1 MREILN
7 DIERWQEEGKT
18 VAIAT
23 VVKVYGS
30 GPRPLGSRLAV
41 SSEGEM
47 VGSVSGGCV
56 EGAVVEE
63 ARGVMKTGQPKLV
76 KFGITDEQA
85 WTVGLTC
92 GGEIEVFVEG
102 EGDWGQAPGDLSPIS
117 LSQEFVRSLKSDQ
130 LVAFCTVIVG
140 PQLARK
146 MLIWPDGQT
155 HGDLGSPDLTRQV
168 SQHTKDLLQQQKSER
183 MAFDVDGDKSEVFI
197 EVFPPPPRLII
208 IGAVH
213 AAIPLITFAKELG
226 FRTTVVDPRSAFA
239 TPQRFAHADELMVK
253 WPQEALS
260 ASDFNEGT
268 YLVALSHDEK
278 LDNPALKLALENP
291 CRYIGALGS
300 RKTHARRMAS
310 LKEMGITDEQ
320 LSRIH
325 APIGLNLGGRRPAEI
340 AVAIL
345 AQIIAIRNG
354 VGE

>member
-1 MREILN
+1 MREILK
-7 DIERWQEEGKT
+7 DIERWREEGKK

-76 KFGITDEQA
+76 KFGITNEEA

-102 EGDWGQAPGDLSPIS
+102 DPSPT
-117 LSQEFVRSLKSDQ
+117 EFVRSLKDEK
-130 LVAFCTVIVG
+130 LVALGTLIVG
-140 PQLARK
+140 RQLGNK
-146 MLIWPDGQT
+146 ILIWPDGKTQ
-155 HGDLGSPDLTRQV
+155 GDLGSADLTRQV
-168 SQHTKDLLQQQKSER
+168 SRHAEALLQQQKSER
-183 MAFDVDGDKSEVFI
+183 VAFDVEGEKSEVFI
-197 EVFPPPPRLII
+197 EVVSPPPRLII

-239 TPQRFAHADELMVK
+239 TPQRFSHADELIVK

-260 ASDFNEGT
+260 ATDFNEGT

-278 LDNPALKLALENP
+278 LDNPALKLALESP

-300 RKTHARRMAS
+300 RKTHARRVAS
-310 LKEMGITDEQ
+310 LKKTGITDEQ

-340 AVAIL
+340 AVAIVG
-345 AQIIAIRNG
+345 QIIAIRNG

>member
-1 MREILN
+1 MREIFK
-7 DIERWQEEGKT
+7 DVERWREEGKK

-76 KFGITDEQA
+76 KFGITNEEA

-92 GGEIEVFVEG
+92 GGEIEVFVE
-102 EGDWGQAPGDLSPIS
+102 EDPAPT
-117 LSQEFVRSLKSDQ
+117 EFVRSLKNEE
-130 LVAFCTVIVG
+130 LVALGTLIVG
-140 PQLARK
+140 PQLGSK
-146 MLIWPDGQT
+146 LLIWPDGKTQ
-155 HGDLGSPDLTRQV
+155 GDLGSDDLTRQV
-168 SQHTKDLLQQQKSER
+168 SRHAEALLQQQKSER
-183 MAFDVDGDKSEVFI
+183 VAFDVEGNESEVFI
-197 EVFPPPPRLII
+197 EVVSPPPRLII

-239 TPQRFAHADELMVK
+239 TPQRFAHADELIVK

-260 ASDFNEGT
+260 ATDFNEGT

-278 LDNPALKLALENP
+278 LDNPALKLALESP

-300 RKTHARRMAS
+300 RKTHARRVAS

-340 AVAIL
+340 AVAIVG
-345 AQIIAIRNG
+345 QIIAIRNG
-354 VGE
+354 VED

>member
-1 MREILN
+1 MREILT
-7 DIERWQEEGKT
+7 DIERWREKDKK

-41 SSEGEM
+41 SSEGEI

-63 ARGVMKTGQPKLV
+63 AREVMKSGQSKLV
-76 KFGITDEQA
+76 KFGITNEEA

-102 EGDWGQAPGDLSPIS
+102 DPSPT
-117 LSQEFVRSLKSDQ
+117 EFVRALKNEE
-130 LVAFCTVIVG
+130 LVALCTVVVG
-140 PQLARK
+140 PQLGHK
-146 MLIWPDGQT
+146 MLIWPDGRTQ
-155 HGDLGSPDLTRQV
+155 GDLGSTDLSRQV
-168 SQHTKDLLQQQKSER
+168 SRHVEALFQQQKSER
-183 MAFDVDGDKSEVFI
+183 VGFDVEGEKSEVFI
-197 EVFPPPPRLII
+197 EIFPPPPRLII
-208 IGAVH
+208 VGAVH
-213 AAIPLITFAKELG
+213 AAIPLITFARELG

-239 TPQRFAHADELMVK
+239 TPQRFAHADELIVQ

-260 ASDFNEGT
+260 ATDFNEGT

-300 RKTHARRMAS
+300 RKTHARRVAS

-325 APIGLNLGGRRPAEI
+325 APIGLSLGGRRPAEI

-345 AQIIAIRNG
+345 GQIVAIRNG
-354 VGE
+354 VSE

>member
-1 MREILN
+1 M
-7 DIERWQEEGKT
+7 
-18 VAIAT
+18 
-23 VVKVYGS
+23 
-30 GPRPLGSRLAV
+30 
-41 SSEGEM
+41 
-47 VGSVSGGCV
+47 
-56 EGAVVEE
+56 
-63 ARGVMKTGQPKLV
+63 PKLHR
-76 KFGITDEQA
+76 A
-85 WTVGLTC
+85 
-92 GGEIEVFVEG
+92 
-102 EGDWGQAPGDLSPIS
+102 LSS
-117 LSQEFVRSLKSDQ
+117 SLKNEE
-130 LVAFCTVIVG
+130 LVALCTVIVG
-140 PQLARK
+140 PQLGNK
-146 MLIWPDGQT
+146 MLIWPDGRT
-155 HGDLGSPDLTRQV
+155 EGDLGSADLTRQV
-168 SQHTKDLLQQQKSER
+168 SQQAEALFQQQKSQR
-183 MAFDVDGDKSEVFI
+183 VPFDVEGHGSEVFI

-239 TPQRFAHADELMVK
+239 TPQRFAHSDDLIVE

-260 ASDFNEGT
+260 PKDFNEGT

-278 LDNPALKLALENP
+278 LDNPALKLALESP

-300 RKTHARRMAS
+300 RKTHARRVAS

-325 APIGLNLGGRRPAEI
+325 APIGLNLGGRRPGEI

>member
-1 MREILN
+1 MSHLH
-7 DIERWQEEGKT
+7 QE
-18 VAIAT
+18 
-23 VVKVYGS
+23 
-30 GPRPLGSRLAV
+30 
-41 SSEGEM
+41 
-47 VGSVSGGCV
+47 
-56 EGAVVEE
+56 
-63 ARGVMKTGQPKLV
+63 LV
-76 KFGITDEQA
+76 D
-85 WTVGLTC
+85 
-92 GGEIEVFVEG
+92 
-102 EGDWGQAPGDLSPIS
+102 
-117 LSQEFVRSLKSDQ
+117 SLKNER
-130 LVAFCTVIVG
+130 LVALCTVIVG
-140 PQLARK
+140 RKLGSK

-168 SQHTKDLLQQQKSER
+168 SQHAEVLFQQQKSER

-239 TPQRFAHADELMVK
+239 TPQRFSHADELLVE
-253 WPQEALS
+253 WPQEVLTP
-260 ASDFNEGT
+260 SDFNEGT

-278 LDNPALKLALENP
+278 LDNPALKLALESP

-300 RKTHARRMAS
+300 RKTHARRVAS

-354 VGE
+354 AGDSLPS